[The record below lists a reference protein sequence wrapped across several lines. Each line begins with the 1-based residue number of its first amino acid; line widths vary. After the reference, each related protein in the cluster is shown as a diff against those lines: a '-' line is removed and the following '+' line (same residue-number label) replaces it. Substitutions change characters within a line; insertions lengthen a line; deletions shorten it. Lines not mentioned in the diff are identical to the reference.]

1 MTGIPTAVLPIPKC
15 ISKYANFLKENYNE
29 VPIFPSSIQDWPT
42 HNIGKKLQY
51 IHLAL
56 IEPGAPL
63 SQKELA
69 EFFCHNSLLG
79 KVDRIV
85 AKKMEIEVDDMLKP
99 LPTMPNSQKGL
110 RILVNGAPGVGK
122 TTFSRK
128 ICKDWG
134 QGCVQALEQYELV
147 VLLELRER
155 RLAKATQIDDL
166 FPHIDPVL
174 HERVVKQICKTEGEK
189 ILLIIDGYDEL
200 GLRKQSLYKKIIE
213 GKILQKCTVL
223 ITSRQYASED
233 LIQHVHRHVEVLGFT
248 EEDIEKSI
256 SASIPDKTKAA
267 QLCELLQQRQD
278 LTSLCYIPLVCAIVT
293 HVYMEEGYVLPNTLT
308 ELYSKLVI
316 NLAKRNA
323 KLWNDCSLSGRINDL
338 LSLTQPAAHQ
348 LCVLSEMAY
357 LCLTQENPKLVFYC
371 DDLDKMPFYSHE
383 KETHTMGLITT
394 VNSYSLY
401 SDKRNYQFLHLT
413 LQEFLAAW
421 WIANKLSAEQ
431 QGAFFYDNQQND
443 RLQLVL
449 VFLAGISK
457 LEAPQYSRVFYCEIN
472 FTNKTD
478 FEFLKF
484 EHHPEQEKK
493 LTLNYHLEA
502 QRFLVRL
509 LYLHEAQKRE
519 LCRTLSDA
527 VSCHII
533 DLHRTRLTL
542 FHCKALGYFLAHSSR
557 SWKALNLP
565 IGGLSDQ
572 SIALLQSDNISP
584 ESNVQVL
591 TFIGGDTK
599 IPVSY
604 NDFSQN
610 VIRSIVANTLFSDCR
625 EIRLH
630 YRHSTGKGVNAE
642 DPVLSLFSLQKLESL
657 IISRKLEKPDTSY
670 RNFDEFGKEMKTAK
684 SLRVLHLHR
693 CGLDSYAIQVLADAL
708 KTSTKLE
715 ELKLCSNNI
724 VGDGSS
730 YLFSALAT
738 NCTVKHL
745 DLTGNIGLTVVQA
758 TCPYSLNDSV
768 QALEQMLTINTTLE
782 SLNLNACLLDGI
794 AIEAV
799 ARGLAHNMA
808 LKHLSIDIYFDPQ
821 HGVFILSDSVGILAA
836 LNMFKALQVNCT
848 LKSLY
853 FSFRFDRQV
862 EYSEILGASIENM
875 LANNKHLECL
885 SISLVVDGL
894 AVIIYDLL
902 SLFEKS
908 IAAGLRQN
916 SVLTD
921 LYVYGQLF
929 TPGAWKDLCSTL
941 KINKSLKKVCID
953 VAYDEI
959 IMEDFADMLLRNT
972 TLAVLDT
979 CHFIHTVRDMFA
991 MTVVDGLELPQCMKT
1006 DRGNPDIE
1014 PLVREGLEKVNEAMN
1029 FKGVLTKMRETFVV
1043 QGMVEKPEDPIP
1055 TTMRGHFGIT
1065 APSAASD
1072 IILQL
1077 DPRNIFP
1084 SNACIRII
1092 NTLKS
1097 NHCLREL
1104 HLPCSLSEG
1113 NSLKLITKALI
1124 EVATCNSSLTEVK
1137 FHNDGRTPLEKH
1149 QFEEFFETLGNDAEA
1164 NRQRMKR
1171 FGHGEVYIHVRTPP
1185 GNLVFQRTWTELFD
1199 IEKNSNN
1206 NN

>member
-1 MTGIPTAVLPIPKC
+1 MPIPKC
-15 ISKYANFLKENYNE
+15 ISKYASFLKENYND

-42 HNIGKKLQY
+42 HSIGKKLQY

-85 AKKMEIEVDDMLKP
+85 AKKMEIELSDMLKP
-99 LPTMPNSQKGL
+99 LPTLPNPQKGL

-134 QGCVQALEQYELV
+134 QGCVLEALQQYELV

-166 FPHIDPVL
+166 FPHLDPVL
-174 HERVVKQICKTEGEK
+174 HKQVVKQIHESEGEK

-200 GLRKQSLYKKIIE
+200 GSRKQSLYKKIVE
-213 GKILQKCTVL
+213 GEILQKCTVI

-233 LIQHVHRHVEVLGFT
+233 LLKHVHRHVEVLGFT
-248 EEDIEKSI
+248 EEDIEKNI

-278 LTSLCYIPLVCAIVT
+278 LTSLCYIPLVCAIVV

-338 LSLTQPAAHQ
+338 QSLTQPAAHQ

-357 LCLTQENPKLVFYC
+357 FCLAQKNPKLVFYY

-401 SDKRNYQFLHLT
+401 SDKKNYQFLHLT

-421 WIANKLSAEQ
+421 WIANKLSPEQ
-431 QGAFFYDNQQND
+431 QGAFFYNNQQNN

-457 LEAPQYSRVFYCEIN
+457 LEAPQYSQVFQREIN

-484 EHHPEQEKK
+484 EHHPDHDQEQK
-493 LTLNYHLEA
+493 LASNYHLEA

-509 LYLHEAQKRE
+509 LYLHEAQRSE
-519 LCRTLSDA
+519 LCHTLSDA
-527 VSCHII
+527 ISYHII
-533 DLHRTRLTL
+533 DLHRTRLSL
-542 FHCKALGYFLAHSSR
+542 FHCKALGYFLAHSSC

-565 IGGLSDQ
+565 VGGLSDQ
-572 SIALLQSDNISP
+572 SIALLHSQNISP

-591 TFIGGDTK
+591 TFTSGDTN
-599 IPVSY
+599 IPMSY

-610 VIRSIVANTLFSDCR
+610 VICSIVANTLFSDCR
-625 EIRLH
+625 EIRLY
-630 YRHSTGKGVNAE
+630 YRHSTGKGINAE
-642 DPVLSLFSLQKLESL
+642 DPVLSLFSLQKLENL
-657 IISRKLEKPDTSY
+657 IISRKLKEPDISY
-670 RNFDEFGKEMKTAK
+670 RNFDEFGRKMKTSK
-684 SLRVLHLHR
+684 SLRVLHLYQ
-693 CGLDSYAIQVLADAL
+693 CGLDSCAIKVLADAL
-708 KTSTKLE
+708 KTSITLE
-715 ELKLCSNNI
+715 DLQLRSNNF

-738 NCTVKHL
+738 NCTIKHL
-745 DLTGNIGLTVVQA
+745 DLTGNTGLTVVQA
-758 TCPYSLNDSV
+758 TCPYTLNESV

-794 AIEAV
+794 AVEAV

-808 LKHLSIDIYFDPQ
+808 LKHLSIDIYFDPNRS
-821 HGVFILSDSVGILAA
+821 VFIVPDSVGILAA
-836 LNMFKALQVNCT
+836 LNMFKALQVNSS
-848 LKSLY
+848 LKRLY
-853 FSFRFDRQV
+853 FSFRFDRQI
-862 EYSEILGASIENM
+862 EYTEILGASIENM

-885 SISLVVDGL
+885 SISLVIDGL
-894 AVIIYDLL
+894 TVIHYDLL
-902 SLFEKS
+902 SLFEES

-916 SVLTD
+916 PVLTE

-929 TPGAWKDLCSTL
+929 TPEACKSLCSAL
-941 KINKSLKKVCID
+941 KLNKSLKKLCID
-953 VAYDEI
+953 VAYDET
-959 IMEDFADMLLRNT
+959 IMETFSDMLLCNT
-972 TLAVLDT
+972 SLTVVDT
-979 CHFIHTVRDMFA
+979 CHYIHTVRDMYA
-991 MTVVDGLELPQCMKT
+991 MTLVHGLELPQFMKT
-1006 DRGNPDIE
+1006 DRGDPDIE
-1014 PLVREGLEKVNEAMN
+1014 PLVHEGLEEIDKAVNI
-1029 FKGVLTKMRETFVV
+1029 KRVVTKMRETFVA
-1043 QGMVEKPEDPIP
+1043 QGLVECPADPIP
-1055 TTMRGHFGIT
+1055 TTMRGYSGI
-1065 APSAASD
+1065 SALSASD
-1072 IILQL
+1072 NVLQL

-1084 SNACIRII
+1084 SNSCIRII

-1113 NSLKLITKALI
+1113 SSLKLITKALI
-1124 EVATCNSSLTEVK
+1124 ETTASNSSLTEIK

-1149 QFEEFFETLGNDAEA
+1149 QFEEFFEALGNDVEA
-1164 NRQRMKR
+1164 SRQRMKH
-1171 FGHGEVYIHVRTPP
+1171 FGHGEVDIHIRAPP
-1185 GNLVFQRTWTELFD
+1185 GNLIFKRTWTELFD
-1199 IEKNSNN
+1199 VKENN